1 MVSDMVESLRSTQ
14 IALLI
19 RNPFWAS
26 LGGGSGC
33 EVQKIF
39 LLGKIV
45 WNKCW
50 EHRFLVP
57 DLVSSLPRVIVFLH
71 RRPKAEVITG
81 PTLWAAQ

>member
-19 RNPFWAS
+19 RNPFWTS
-26 LGGGSGC
+26 EGGGSGS

-45 WNKCW
+45 WNKC
-50 EHRFLVP
+50 
-57 DLVSSLPRVIVFLH
+57 
-71 RRPKAEVITG
+71 
-81 PTLWAAQ
+81 